1 VQHLHWML
9 ESIAADIRQPS
20 QPQGAMD
27 KAHQL
32 IPIQKFLTGLKS
44 DVKETSAAIKGVSK
58 DVAARCME
66 VAGALLVPYV
76 LLSRCGVPCSVPFS
90 R

>member
-1 VQHLHWML
+1 MLPPRVHCTAAEYFYTKVQHLHWML

-44 DVKETSAAIKGVSK
+44 DVKETSAAIKGVSFTGTH
-58 DVAARCME
+58 E
-66 VAGALLVPYV
+66 VLWR
-76 LLSRCGVPCSVPFS
+76 S
-90 R
+90 

>member
-1 VQHLHWML
+1 ML

-44 DVKETSAAIKGVSK
+44 DVKETSAAIKGVSSRM
-58 DVAARCME
+58 DVTCHHFSGLTVPAA
-66 VAGALLVPYV
+66 VAV
-76 LLSRCGVPCSVPFS
+76 LAG
-90 R
+90 

>member
-1 VQHLHWML
+1 ML

-44 DVKETSAAIKGVSK
+44 DVKETSAAIKGVS
-58 DVAARCME
+58 AAAAAVVCFCIFKCIM
-66 VAGALLVPYV
+66 
-76 LLSRCGVPCSVPFS
+76 CC
-90 R
+90 

>member
-1 VQHLHWML
+1 ML

-58 DVAARCME
+58 GVAVLVVVVGQAVLVFPRAGSYSCWRWLMRCW
-66 VAGALLVPYV
+66 VV
-76 LLSRCGVPCSVPFS
+76 
-90 R
+90 